1 MDFHWTFNSR
11 SIQEW
16 SGSSGEEADPITG
29 WTDSKLAPRE
39 EAPDW
44 SAIHGAA
51 ALALRSDHSAAAALI
66 VLIFPMSAGRKYPP
80 EDAWRE
86 ESVFFFFDGAI
97 PARSLDIR
105 EGDRAHIELV
115 SEVAA
120 SGKSAIDVGFSNSNA
135 MPEKL
140 APSHLPNY
148 HL

>member
-44 SAIHGAA
+44 SAIHGRGRTRTEI
-51 ALALRSDHSAAAALI
+51 RSQRGRRLDCFN
-66 VLIFPMSAGRKYPP
+66 FPMSAGRKYPP

-120 SGKSAIDVGFSNSNA
+120 SGKSAV
-135 MPEKL
+135 
-140 APSHLPNY
+140 PSTSAFAIQMQCRKS
-148 HL
+148 

>member
-1 MDFHWTFNSR
+1 MERRPTPSLDGRTR
-11 SIQEW
+11 SSLLEKR
-16 SGSSGEEADPITG
+16 PPTG
-29 WTDSKLAPRE
+29 VLFT
-39 EAPDW
+39 
-44 SAIHGAA
+44 A